1 MKATTVS
8 IVVLTV
14 TLALLG
20 AGLSKL
26 IHLRFET
33 GDSYPVGSSL
43 RPDPLG
49 TKVLFESFAA
59 LPDLAVER
67 NFTPLNEW
75 KDISPNATLLM
86 ANTWGWSMYELAEY
100 ESIREFVR
108 SGGRLVIAM
117 NTDRVAYRYLEG
129 EEEDNKEEDTKQPE
143 GSASDDAVDSEEN
156 EVADDEELA
165 FRRKA
170 KSDQKEFWGEL
181 SLIHGKRNEYS
192 AQLSGPSFSTLPV
205 ELPWRKGGALEGL
218 GDLWLPVYEV
228 EEEVV
233 AAERRYGEGSIAVLT
248 DDYLLSNEG
257 LLKHRFSGLLIW
269 VIGSNKTLIFD
280 ETHLGV
286 SETTGIAKLI
296 RRYRLS
302 GFFVAL
308 FALWLLVVWRGAS
321 PLLPPFANRT
331 GEDVILADHSSEA
344 GLADLVRR
352 SVPLSKMPAEA
363 FRKWKATFIK
373 TETDRRYYAAELE
386 EAETILSEQAAASAL
401 RTHPLQT
408 HLRIKS
414 IINRK
419 KRKRL

>member
-1 MKATTVS
+1 M
-8 IVVLTV
+8 
-14 TLALLG
+14 
-20 AGLSKL
+20 
-26 IHLRFET
+26 
-33 GDSYPVGSSL
+33 
-43 RPDPLG
+43 
-49 TKVLFESFAA
+49 
-59 LPDLAVER
+59 
-67 NFTPLNEW
+67 
-75 KDISPNATLLM
+75 
-86 ANTWGWSMYELAEY
+86 
-100 ESIREFVR
+100 
-108 SGGRLVIAM
+108 
-117 NTDRVAYRYLEG
+117 
-129 EEEDNKEEDTKQPE
+129 
-143 GSASDDAVDSEEN
+143 
-156 EVADDEELA
+156 
-165 FRRKA
+165 
-170 KSDQKEFWGEL
+170 
-181 SLIHGKRNEYS
+181 
-192 AQLSGPSFSTLPV
+192 
-205 ELPWRKGGALEGL
+205 
-218 GDLWLPVYEV
+218 
-228 EEEVV
+228 
-233 AAERRYGEGSIAVLT
+233 
-248 DDYLLSNEG
+248 
-257 LLKHRFSGLLIW
+257 
-269 VIGSNKTLIFD
+269 IFD

-321 PLLPPFANRT
+321 PLLPHFANRT